1 MKDHKKINPLF
12 NVFLKELK
20 GNFQMMQTV
29 ILVNQKLI
37 FKRVLSSDFWWSFMT
52 PFRFSNAKQTICS
65 GLEFTV
71 FKDVIIG
78 A

>member
-37 FKRVLSSDFWWSFMT
+37 FKRVLSSDFLVVLYD
-52 PFRFSNAKQTICS
+52 PLEVLKRQTDH
-65 GLEFTV
+65 LQWP
-71 FKDVIIG
+71 
-78 A
+78 